1 MTAHIPQW
9 LLQDA
14 QPMTPM
20 SPHSVRLP
28 DSQTP
33 KPSSQPPTAELPSI
47 WQSFLQGQSQALAQ
61 AGLWRTIETLDSAP
75 GPTVTIAGQ
84 ELILLCS
91 NNYLGLATDPRLVS
105 AAQDAAARYGVGSGA
120 SRLLSGSTPLHGQL
134 EQQLARLK
142 GSEDCLLFGSGYLA
156 NVGTIAAL
164 LQPGDTVLSDR
175 LNHASIIDGC
185 RLSGARIAVFPHDD
199 LSAAERELSQ
209 ARGKVLIVTDSVFS
223 MDGDAAPLPELVTL
237 SARYGALL
245 MVDEA
250 HATGVLGHGLVPSLG
265 LSGQVPIV
273 MGTCSK
279 ALGSLGGFVA
289 GSRLLCDYLRQRA
302 RTFFFDTALPPPV
315 VAATLAALDVIA
327 QEPDR
332 GQRAQALASRLY
344 HGLTQLGFVA
354 LPPSAAIVPVMC
366 GPEAAALA
374 LAAALRRDGI
384 LALAVR
390 PPTVPPGT
398 ARLRLCTMAT
408 HTDAHIAYILDCFA
422 RHKDLLRRP

>member
-1 MTAHIPQW
+1 MS
-9 LLQDA
+9 
-14 QPMTPM
+14 PMTKPRAQ
-20 SPHSVRLP
+20 SAPQQPAHAQTQP
-28 DSQTP
+28 TYATPQTP
-33 KPSSQPPTAELPSI
+33 TLPAR
-47 WQSFLQGQSQALAQ
+47 WQSFLQDQRQALTQ
-61 AGLWRTIETLDSAP
+61 ADLWRTIETLDSAP

-84 ELILLCS
+84 ALILLCS

-105 AAQDAAARYGVGSGA
+105 AAQDAASRYGVGSGA

-134 EQQLARLK
+134 EQRLAQLK
-142 GSEDCLLFGSGYLA
+142 GSEDCLLFSSGYLA

-185 RLSGARIAVFPHDD
+185 RLSGATVTVFPHGD
-199 LSAAERELSQ
+199 LAAAEQ
-209 ARGKVLIVTDSVFS
+209 ALQRTYTDHPGKVLIVTDSVFS
-223 MDGDAAPLPELVTL
+223 MDGDVAKLPELVAL
-237 SARYGALL
+237 SARYEALL

-265 LSGQVPIV
+265 LSGQVPVV

-289 GSRLLCDYLRQRA
+289 GSRLLCDHLRQRA

-315 VAATLAALDVIA
+315 VAATLAALDVIDA
-327 QEPDR
+327 EPDR
-332 GQRAQALASRLY
+332 GLRAQALAHRLY
-344 HGLTQLGFVA
+344 HGLTELGFAA

-366 GPEAAALA
+366 GPAEQALA

-384 LALAVR
+384 LAMAVR

-408 HTDAHIAYILDCFA
+408 HTDAHIDYILDCFA
-422 RHKDLLRRP
+422 RHRGLLRRP

>member
-1 MTAHIPQW
+1 
-9 LLQDA
+9 
-14 QPMTPM
+14 M
-20 SPHSVRLP
+20 SPI
-28 DSQTP
+28 T
-33 KPSSQPPTAELPSI
+33 KPSLPSAPPQSHHVPPQSHHTRNHQPALPAV
-47 WQSFLQGQSQALAQ
+47 WQAFLQGQSQALTQ
-61 AGLWRTIETLDSAP
+61 AGLWRTIDSLDSAP
-75 GPTVTIAGQ
+75 GPTVTLAGQ

-134 EQQLARLK
+134 ERRLAQIK
-142 GSEDCLLFGSGYLA
+142 GSEDCLLFSSGYLA
-156 NVGTIAAL
+156 NVGTLAAL

-185 RLSGARIAVFPHDD
+185 RLSGATVTVFPHGD
-199 LSAAERELSQ
+199 LAAAEQ
-209 ARGKVLIVTDSVFS
+209 ALQRTTTDRPGKVLIVTDSVFS
-223 MDGDAAPLPELVTL
+223 MDGDVAPLPALLTL
-237 SARYGALL
+237 SQRYGALL

-250 HATGVLGHGLVPSLG
+250 HATGVLGHGLVPTLG
-265 LSGQVPIV
+265 LAGLVPVV

-315 VAATLAALDVIA
+315 VAAALAALDVIDA
-327 QEPDR
+327 EPER
-332 GQRAQALASRLY
+332 GQRAQALAHRLY
-344 HGLTQLGFVA
+344 HGLTQLGFAA

-366 GPEAAALA
+366 GPAEQALA
-374 LAAALRRDGI
+374 LGAALRRDGI

-408 HTDAHIAYILDCFA
+408 HTDAHIDYILDRFA

>member
-1 MTAHIPQW
+1 M
-9 LLQDA
+9 
-14 QPMTPM
+14 
-20 SPHSVRLP
+20 
-28 DSQTP
+28 
-33 KPSSQPPTAELPSI
+33 
-47 WQSFLQGQSQALAQ
+47 
-61 AGLWRTIETLDSAP
+61 
-75 GPTVTIAGQ
+75 VTIAGQ

-185 RLSGARIAVFPHDD
+185 RLSGARIAVFPHGD